1 MNRFLKLMEAS
12 IKDIKELMPWD
23 LEERLAENPDLVI
36 VDVREP
42 EEYAAM
48 HIPHSISAP
57 RGILESCVDWDY
69 DDTIPELVRSRDK
82 EVVVVCRSGNRSLM
96 AAFSMIVLGYKNVA
110 SLKTGLRGWNDYEQP
125 LIDQTG
131 KEVDIDDA
139 EEYFTSVVR
148 DDQRMPADWAGY

>member
-1 MNRFLKLMEAS
+1 
-12 IKDIKELMPWD
+12 
-23 LEERLAENPDLVI
+23 
-36 VDVREP
+36 
-42 EEYAAM
+42 
-48 HIPHSISAP
+48 
-57 RGILESCVDWDY
+57 VDWDY

-110 SLKTGLRGWNDYEQP
+110 SLKTGLRGWNDYEQA
-125 LIDQTG
+125 LIDKNG
-131 KEVDIDDA
+131 EEVDIDDA